1 MADND
6 DLEEWVIGKMG
17 DLELDQLKFIHGNL
31 QLAAIDPDK
40 DNKRHVMKVILRYL
54 SSEEVEDSDDGGM
67 AHFLAIQTY
76 LNSLGIVKCEPP
88 PPVLINT
95 VTTAVVPPVVLPVTA
110 VSGPNVVV
118 SVPVAS
124 TLLPVASTVV
134 SVSLGSGGIGVS
146 TQPATTTVT
155 STVMSPIPS
164 NIPITTSVLTPQTL
178 KKVLKKD
185 FKIRGTIGAVGKPG
199 MITFLSLACQINTA
213 VRKEY
218 PEVEICEEV
227 IRSMSPD
234 LPLRSVLEGKE
245 VVSLASL
252 RRFLRSHFREKDPT
266 SLFNSLSN
274 SCQMS
279 TESASDFVMKMIGLR
294 IKVLFVTKEVDSRV
308 QYTDK
313 LVHDQFVRT
322 IMNGLRCD
330 TIRSEIKGV
339 LMQDDPSDEELI
351 EVLNRVES
359 DENERQ
365 SRLKESKKKEGN
377 IKKIDTTQGA
387 DSVTEEPKSSKK
399 DHNPILAKLE
409 EMQKNFEVKLNEVSA
424 LKGEVADLKKQVNQ
438 KRQFGC
444 RKCVAAGTNRRCN
457 HCFKCC
463 KPGHKRGDP
472 ACTEEEEAENE

>member
-1 MADND
+1 
-6 DLEEWVIGKMG
+6 
-17 DLELDQLKFIHGNL
+17 
-31 QLAAIDPDK
+31 
-40 DNKRHVMKVILRYL
+40 
-54 SSEEVEDSDDGGM
+54 
-67 AHFLAIQTY
+67 
-76 LNSLGIVKCEPP
+76 
-88 PPVLINT
+88 
-95 VTTAVVPPVVLPVTA
+95 
-110 VSGPNVVV
+110 
-118 SVPVAS
+118 
-124 TLLPVASTVV
+124 
-134 SVSLGSGGIGVS
+134 
-146 TQPATTTVT
+146 
-155 STVMSPIPS
+155 
-164 NIPITTSVLTPQTL
+164 
-178 KKVLKKD
+178 
-185 FKIRGTIGAVGKPG
+185 
-199 MITFLSLACQINTA
+199 
-213 VRKEY
+213 
-218 PEVEICEEV
+218 
-227 IRSMSPD
+227 
-234 LPLRSVLEGKE
+234 
-245 VVSLASL
+245 
-252 RRFLRSHFREKDPT
+252 
-266 SLFNSLSN
+266 
-274 SCQMS
+274 
-279 TESASDFVMKMIGLR
+279 MKMIGLR

-313 LVHDQFVRT
+313 LVQDQFVRT

-339 LMQDDPSDEELI
+339 LMQDVPSDEELI

-387 DSVTEEPKSSKK
+387 DSATEEPKSSKK

-424 LKGEVADLKKQVNQ
+424 LKGEVAGLKKQVNQ

>member
-17 DLELDQLKFIHGNL
+17 ELELDQLKFIHNNL
-31 QLAAIDPDK
+31 QLPAIDPDK
-40 DNKRHVMKVILRYL
+40 DNKRHVMKLILRYL
-54 SSEEVEDSDDGGM
+54 SSEDVEDSDDGGM

-76 LNSLGIVKCEPP
+76 LDSLGIVKCEPP
-88 PPVLINT
+88 PPVPINT
-95 VTTAVVPPVVLPVTA
+95 VTTAVATTAVPPGVPVTA
-110 VSGPNVVV
+110 VSVPNVVV
-118 SVPVAS
+118 SVPVVS
-124 TLLPVASTVV
+124 TLPPVLSTVV
-134 SVSLGSGGIGVS
+134 GVSLGSGGISSVP
-146 TQPATTTVT
+146 TQPAVTTVT
-155 STVMSPIPS
+155 STVVS
-164 NIPITTSVLTPQTL
+164 PITTSVLTPQTL

-218 PEVEICEEV
+218 PEVDICEEV

-313 LVHDQFVRT
+313 LVQDQFVRT

-339 LMQDDPSDEELI
+339 LMQDVPSDEELI

-387 DSVTEEPKSSKK
+387 DSATEEPKSSKK

-424 LKGEVADLKKQVNQ
+424 LKGEVAGLKKQVNQ